1 MVILS
6 RIRRQVRPLLPQH
19 AAQPR
24 SMQPS
29 VCLWPCSSPSVSGP
43 AGACAP
49 RAGRQL
55 AEHAGGRARQHG
67 PTAARQRS
75 RGVPPHQLRQVL
87 QPEPDHLGGAHSRVI
102 KPGFLHDVSSS
113 QACSRSAV
121 AVAGVQPASRSS
133 AGWAGAAR
141 LQLVEV
147 GPQDQGR
154 HVGGRAARQR
164 AQRHV
169 HRRAQR
175 AWMTSISRY
184 LGRPRHCLSPAVP
197 SLAAQQSVQC
207 ASEAQW
213 VHSAT
218 SPLRQVRRERGG
230 RPCFVMCLPRPAQTA
245 APWGS
250 ALVARSSSG
259 EAAHFANVSG
269 SAERPAVS
277 QP

>member
-29 VCLWPCSSPSVSGP
+29 VCLWPCSSPSVNGP

-49 RAGRQL
+49 RAGRQP

-67 PTAARQRS
+67 PAAARQRG
-75 RGVPPHQLRQVL
+75 RGVPAHQLRQVL

-121 AVAGVQPASRSS
+121 PVAGVQLASRSS

-169 HRRAQR
+169 DRRGA
-175 AWMTSISRY
+175 
-184 LGRPRHCLSPAVP
+184 P
-197 SLAAQQSVQC
+197 C
-207 ASEAQW
+207 AR
-213 VHSAT
+213 V
-218 SPLRQVRRERGG
+218 
-230 RPCFVMCLPRPAQTA
+230 
-245 APWGS
+245 
-250 ALVARSSSG
+250 
-259 EAAHFANVSG
+259 
-269 SAERPAVS
+269 
-277 QP
+277 